1 MFFLLL
7 GVIAVASLNITF
19 LLTMMVNDRKP
30 FIGMLMTMGLNRERV
45 ARIFSLYG
53 VRLGLIGTG
62 VGVFL
67 GLTIAFFFK
76 YVPLVRLPSVYY
88 DQSLPIDVK
97 PVAVILVCISSFVIA
112 VAASYLPSRRA
123 SKLDPIEAIRIGR

>member
-1 MFFLLL
+1 
-7 GVIAVASLNITF
+7 
-19 LLTMMVNDRKP
+19 MVNDRKP